1 VWAISFANAFI
12 IAPAFIRRRGR
23 AGRLENLFFYLE
35 IVKSRL
41 DRFSKSRF
49 DSFSFLDVWS
59 RIDRGPVGLKRSD
72 VFANG

>member
-35 IVKSRL
+35 RV
-41 DRFSKSRF
+41 KSRF
-49 DSFSFLDVWS
+49 DPFSSFLDVWS